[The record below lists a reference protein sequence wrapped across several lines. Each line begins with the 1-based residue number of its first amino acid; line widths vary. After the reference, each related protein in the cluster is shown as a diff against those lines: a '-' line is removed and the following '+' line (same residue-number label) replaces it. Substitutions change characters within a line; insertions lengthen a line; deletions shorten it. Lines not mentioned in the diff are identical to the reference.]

1 MFSLLGTSLP
11 DLMGLIIAPGSI
23 VIAVVFLAT
32 KGGLS
37 KAWFMWLG
45 GLVGAF
51 ALTFVFHFLGAA
63 ASSSSGTVPKWE
75 GWFDLIAGLLFAGLL
90 VPQLKALRH
99 PNPSGPAWLSAI
111 DKFGPFA
118 AMGIGLYQGAFN
130 PKSIPLLM
138 HIGMTAGAAKL
149 LSGEMITYAAI
160 IAVLA
165 LIPVLVPTLIAQ
177 FSGAE
182 GQKVLNVLRD
192 FMTKNSAVIMSVLF
206 IVLAAVFI
214 GKAVEILTH

>member
-1 MFSLLGTSLP
+1 MFTLLGASLP

-45 GLVGAF
+45 GLIGAF
-51 ALTFVFHFLGAA
+51 ALTFAFHYLGAA
-63 ASSSSGTVPKWE
+63 ASSSSGGVPTWE
-75 GWFDLIAGLLFAGLL
+75 GWFDLVAGLIFAALL
-90 VPQLKALRH
+90 IPQLKALRH
-99 PNPSGPAWLSAI
+99 PNPSGPAWLNAI

-118 AMGIGLYQGAFN
+118 AMGIGLYQGALN

-138 HIGMTAGAAKL
+138 HIGINAGAAKL
-149 LSGEMITYAAI
+149 SGGEMITYAAL
-160 IAVLA
+160 IAFLA

-182 GQKVLNVLRD
+182 GKKILDALRT
-192 FMTKNSAVIMSVLF
+192 FMEKNSAIIMSVLF

-214 GKAVEILTH
+214 SKAVEILAH